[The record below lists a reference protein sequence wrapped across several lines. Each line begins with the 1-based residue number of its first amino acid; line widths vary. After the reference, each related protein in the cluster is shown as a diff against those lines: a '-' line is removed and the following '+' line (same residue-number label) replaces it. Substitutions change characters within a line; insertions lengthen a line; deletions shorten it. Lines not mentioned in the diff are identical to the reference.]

1 MVSGRGVP
9 PPAKEGEEAPPSLGR
24 RVRGPGGRQ
33 GIGNRKRRARAKEI
47 VPRAGDTKGGGF
59 MALGGRDWRARR
71 PPGMRARPAPRA
83 RPLSGSRCVHPR
95 QTEIATTPWSGHIL
109 LLPER
114 RDDNRRFGFPQA
126 RTFAQK
132 GGSQRTPRD
141 RRPLPKA
148 SLAPLGGPPP
158 DRTRPF
164 PSPWPLPP
172 VPLSPPPSALLSSPL
187 FKLSV

>member
-47 VPRAGDTKGGGF
+47 VPRAGEPRRAE
-59 MALGGRDWRARR
+59 AL
-71 PPGMRARPAPRA
+71 

-95 QTEIATTPWSGHIL
+95 QTDIATTPGSGHIL

-126 RTFAQK
+126 RTFAQR

-148 SLAPLGGPPP
+148 SLVPLGDPPP

-172 VPLSPPPSALLSSPL
+172 VPLSPPPLDPPLQPAL
-187 FKLSV
+187 